1 MAKKIKIS
9 LAAARINANMLQSD
23 TAKEMNV
30 TPNTVSNW
38 ETGKTAPT
46 VLQMQKMCQIYKM
59 PFDFVYVP
67 EVSK

>member
-9 LAAARINANMLQSD
+9 LAAARVNANMSQSD
-23 TAKEMNV
+23 TARAMNV

-59 PFDFVYVP
+59 PFDVVYVP

>member
-9 LAAARINANMLQSD
+9 LAAARVNANMSQSD
-23 TAKEMNV
+23 TARAMNV

-59 PFDFVYVP
+59 PFDVVCVP

>member
-1 MAKKIKIS
+1 MEYTLKQWRAIRGLS
-9 LAAARINANMLQSD
+9 QTELAESIGKTQI
-23 TAKEMNV
+23 
-30 TPNTVSNW
+30 TVSNW